1 MEVIEEEEAL
11 RLSGEEC
18 SELQDRVQ
26 YKLMDL
32 ALQGRLHLDS
42 HGLGAAGREGLYA
55 LESRYC
61 PGLVGSAGHLADT
74 GRYTT
79 LALKLAFYLPSMTPT
94 DQHFLSGVLYDR
106 MFEKVAVTEHK
117 QV

>member
-11 RLSGEEC
+11 RLSDEEC

-26 YKLMDL
+26 FKLMDL
-32 ALQGRLHLDS
+32 ALQGRLHMDS
-42 HGLGAAGREGLYA
+42 HGLGTLGRGALYA

-61 PGLVGSAGHLADT
+61 PGLVGSAGPLADT

-79 LALKLAFYLPSMTPT
+79 LALKLAFYLTTMTPA
-94 DQHFLSGVLYDR
+94 DQHFLKGVLYDR